1 MAKIYRCVCN
11 VEKKNSLSNF
21 CHIDVLLYFIHLN
34 INIINQALVFNS
46 ALKFSRIKVIK
57 AGDKI
62 SFQVEMPQSISSLG
76 LLYQITANWVA

>member
-1 MAKIYRCVCN
+1 MLR
-11 VEKKNSLSNF
+11 KNRIWVIF
-21 CHIDVLLYFIHLN
+21 AIDVLLYFIHLN

-76 LLYQITANWVA
+76 LPYQITANWVA